1 MAGTPRSPSSDPP
14 SKFSVKESQGF
25 SHLRHLLL
33 GPEQSQLE
41 RLASR
46 LDSFTLKPHEIS
58 RVLPDAI
65 RLRAKQDDRLL
76 ASMVPVTQQA
86 FARSI
91 KESPQLISDTMA
103 PIIGA
108 AVRQAMRQAMRTM
121 LQSLNQTLDHSMSW
135 RGLQW
140 RWEAFRTGK
149 SFSEVVLLHTLR
161 FRVEQVFLIHKKT
174 GLLLN
179 HVIADGVPGQGED
192 VISGMLTAIQDFV
205 RDSFGGTTG
214 EGLESLRVGDLTVW
228 IEQGSS
234 AIVAGVIRGT
244 PPLEL
249 RGVFQETSEL
259 IHAEYSEAL
268 QTFQGDTSAF
278 KDANRYLEECLQAQF
293 EKSRAGLPWILWIVM
308 GTLLILLMMWIFQSH
323 DKEQRWESFLDRV
336 RNVPGIVITST
347 QEKESGTVFYGMR
360 DPLSQDPEELSAE
373 AGYSPQQVSFQLE
386 PFLDLTPE
394 FVRRRAVAQ
403 LASPSSVNMRV
414 EGTTLVL
421 TGEAPHEWIA
431 HVKLVGPL
439 LPGVT
444 KIDVSQLHD
453 STMQRLDTIR
463 NRIEAIHLEFLN
475 EASVLEPSEQ
485 SKIAEI
491 HQALKALDGE
501 ATALNVD
508 LRVEIQGYASP
519 PGSRTVNQ
527 VLSKARA
534 NYVFKALSQYE
545 FSRLVLAPVSMGP
558 DLSHPGESNAAGLI
572 SHGRR
577 VSFHIVTLSD
587 VRGRPKRKGNE

>member
-46 LDSFTLKPHEIS
+46 LDSFTLQPHEIG

-103 PIIGA
+103 PIVGA
-108 AVRQAMRQAMRTM
+108 AVRKAMRQAMRTM
-121 LQSLNQTLDHSMSW
+121 MQSLNQTLDHSMSW

-161 FRVEQVFLIHKKT
+161 FRVEQVFLIHQKS

-205 RDSFGGTTG
+205 RDSFGETAG
-214 EGLESLRVGDLTVW
+214 EGLESLRVGNLTVW

-249 RGVFQETSEL
+249 RRIFQETSEL

-268 QTFQGDTSAF
+268 QTFQGDASVF

-293 EKSRAGLPWILWIVM
+293 EKSRAGLPWIIWIFM
-308 GTLLILLMMWIFQSH
+308 GTLLVLLMMWIFQSH

-336 RNVPGIVITST
+336 RNVPGIVITSA
-347 QEKESGTVFYGMR
+347 QENESGTVFYGMR
-360 DPLSQDPEELSAE
+360 DPLSQDPEELSTE

-386 PFLDLTPE
+386 PFLDVTPD
-394 FVRRRAVAQ
+394 FVHRRAVTQ
-403 LASPSSVNMRV
+403 LNPPNSVSMSV
-414 EGTTLVL
+414 KGSTLVVV
-421 TGEAPHEWIA
+421 GEASHEWISR
-431 HVKLVGPL
+431 VNFVGPL

-444 KIDVSQLHD
+444 DIDVNQLQD
-453 STMQRLDTIR
+453 TDLKQFETIR
-463 NRIEAIHLEFLN
+463 DKLEAVHVEFLSG
-475 EASVLEPSEQ
+475 AYTFLSTEQ

-491 HQALKALDGE
+491 HQALRALE
-501 ATALNVD
+501 AQAHVLDVD
-508 LRVEIQGYASP
+508 LTVEVQGFTSP
-519 PGSRTVNQ
+519 EGSRKVNQ
-527 VLSKARA
+527 DLSKARA
-534 NYVFKALSQYE
+534 EYVFKALPQQT
-545 FSRLVLAPVSMGP
+545 FSRLRLLPVGMGP
-558 DLSHPGESNAAGLI
+558 DLSQSGASNSSSGI
-572 SHGRR
+572 VSHGRR
-577 VSFHIVTLSD
+577 VSLHIVDSLQA
-587 VRGRPKRKGNE
+587 KK